1 MSRTPT
7 AVAQR
12 RIQARAAGDG
22 CLLCA
27 VTPSARLGVHFP
39 PSPPALGPPPVP
51 PPLVAARCLAAQRVL
66 FLAGWPTCCKL
77 NRLWNTPNSN
87 SPSPLL
93 SPPLP
98 HRPARLPVLHR
109 PCLQSELRDW
119 LQHAPEGCRLVQYED
134 LSQWIIEMQGPESP
148 CPPQLYAGACW
159 LGCLCGGQAEGALTH
174 VIRYHLTGC
183 TITQQLSSLAA

>member
-27 VTPSARLGVHFP
+27 VTPSVRLGVHFP
-39 PSPPALGPPPVP
+39 PPRPPLDRHRCRRRQSPPAAWPRSGSCFWLAGQ
-51 PPLVAARCLAAQRVL
+51 LAASPIDSGIHRT
-66 FLAGWPTCCKL
+66 PTA
-77 NRLWNTPNSN
+77 
-87 SPSPLL
+87 
-93 SPPLP
+93 PLP
-98 HRPARLPVLHR
+98 HRPARRPVLHR

-148 CPPQLYAGACW
+148 CPPQLYAGGCW